1 MVGKA
6 HPTGSIPMAFFI
18 PEEETLERASLATL
32 QRRKLA
38 AMLAE
43 VLQRNAF
50 YRAKFA
56 GWTVERA
63 VGEYASLPL
72 TTRAELEGD
81 QAAHRPYGAN
91 VTYPLREYCRLHQTS
106 GSTGAP
112 LRVLDRA
119 SDWEW
124 WKRCWGIIY
133 RGAGVTPAD
142 RLCFAFS
149 FGPFIGFWAA
159 FESAVAL
166 GNLSLAAGGMSTSAR
181 IDYILANDVTV
192 VCCTPTY
199 ALRMAEV
206 AAGEKIDL
214 AASKVRL
221 LIVAGEPG
229 GSLPATRAGIEGAWG
244 ARVIDHTGMTETGPH
259 GFECA
264 EAPGSVHLIES
275 EFIAEVIDPASGA
288 VLPDGAA
295 GELVVT
301 NLGRWGCPVIR
312 YRTGDQVRLT
322 RGRCAC
328 GRWFARME
336 SGILGRIDDMLIIRG
351 NNVFP
356 AAVEDIV
363 RGVGGVAEFR
373 LRVEAKGA
381 MTDLCIEVEPAAG
394 ADGAE
399 TAARVER
406 AIHDRLLFKPV
417 VRVAAAGSLP
427 RFEMKARRV
436 IRTIQGH
443 EV

>member
-1 MVGKA
+1 
-6 HPTGSIPMAFFI
+6 MAFHI
-18 PEEETLERASLATL
+18 REEETLDRASLAAL

-38 AMLAE
+38 AMLEE
-43 VLQRNAF
+43 VLKSNAF

-56 GWTVERA
+56 GWTVDRA
-63 VGEYASLPL
+63 VREFESLPL
-72 TTRAELEGD
+72 TTRAELEAD
-81 QAAHRPYGAN
+81 QAAHRPHGTN
-91 VTYPLREYCRLHQTS
+91 PTFPPSEYARLHQTS
-106 GSTGAP
+106 GSLGAP
-112 LRVLDRA
+112 LRVVDRA
-119 SDWEW
+119 ADWEW

-133 RGAGVTPAD
+133 RGAGVTPED

-181 IDYILANDVTV
+181 IAYILANDVTV

-199 ALRMAEV
+199 ALRMAE
-206 AAGEKIDL
+206 AAAADKVDL
-214 AASKVRL
+214 AGSKVRL

-229 GSLPATRAGIEGAWG
+229 GSLPATRAAIERAWG

-264 EAPGSVHLIES
+264 ESPGGVHLIES
-275 EFIAEVIDPASGA
+275 EYIVEVVDPASGA
-288 VLPDGAA
+288 AVPDGQK
-295 GELVVT
+295 GELVIT
-301 NLGRWGCPVIR
+301 NLGRWGWPVIR
-312 YRTGDQVRLT
+312 YRTGDSVCLS

-336 SGILGRIDDMLIIRG
+336 GGILGRLDDMLIIRG

-363 RGVGGVAEFR
+363 RGVGGVVEFR
-373 LRVEAKGA
+373 MRVEAKGA
-381 MTDLCIEVEPAAG
+381 MTDLCIEIEPAG
-394 ADGAE
+394 GSDGAQL
-399 TAARVER
+399 AARVEK
-406 AIHDRLLFKPV
+406 AIHERLLFKPV
-417 VRVAAAGSLP
+417 VRLAAAGSLP

-436 IRTIQGH
+436 IRGKH
-443 EV
+443 E